1 MAGLGGPVASRSR
14 RAMGAMVP
22 LDRAAIARALN
33 SAGLTIEV
41 ADTVDSTNSELLR
54 RAGGTHI
61 HRHLLVAEW
70 QTAGRGRR
78 GRGWSAVA
86 GGSLTFSL
94 GWRFEQGAERLVG
107 LSLAVGVALARVLDA
122 SGYHGIELKWPN
134 DLVHEGRKLGGILIE
149 SSGDALGP
157 IHAVVGVGL
166 NVRLPAEIHR
176 EVGVPITDLTSIA
189 ETKAIDRNALLA
201 HLAADLAIA
210 LESYS
215 TEGFAAFRSQ
225 WRNRDALRDQR
236 VQVLLPDGSTILGV
250 AAGVDAD
257 GALLVERNGR
267 RLRFVNGEV
276 SVRRT

>member
-1 MAGLGGPVASRSR
+1 
-14 RAMGAMVP
+14 MVP

-33 SAGLTIEV
+33 SAGLAIEV

-54 RAGGTHI
+54 RAGGADI

-94 GWRFEQGAERLVG
+94 GWRFEQGAERLGG
-107 LSLAVGVALARVLDA
+107 LSLAIGVVLAHALDA
-122 SGYHGIELKWPN
+122 SGYRGIELKWPN
-134 DLVHEGRKLGGILIE
+134 DLVHRGRKLGGILIE

-157 IHAVVGVGL
+157 IRAVIGVGL
-166 NVRLPAEIHR
+166 NARLPAEIHR

-189 ETKAIDRNALLA
+189 ETKAIDRNDLLA
-201 HLAADLAIA
+201 RLAADLAIA

-225 WRNRDALRDQR
+225 WLKRDALRDQH

-257 GALLVERNGR
+257 GALLVERSGR

-276 SVRRT
+276 SVRRV